1 MGDFELNI
9 KNLPFFSTLD
19 ITKKYIFPFHLRYL
33 LFCDQCHDF
42 LESNN
47 RNEWKGV
54 TQKKKEYE
62 KLCELLI
69 EYIDF

>member
-42 LESNN
+42 LE
-47 RNEWKGV
+47 
-54 TQKKKEYE
+54 
-62 KLCELLI
+62 
-69 EYIDF
+69 